1 MPEQND
7 MLKFGSV
14 SKLVG
19 VAVVTSGC
27 LLAGAS
33 VAFAGP
39 SCTNNPDVLGT
50 SRTITVRP
58 SDFPRIGTEQYAESL
73 RLKNRE
79 VVLTFDDGPVHGNSA
94 KVLDALAAECVKAT
108 FFMMGLNVAEAPALV
123 RRAFDEGH
131 SIGTHTFSHIHLDE
145 VPFEK
150 AKQEIELG
158 IEAVTEAL
166 GKGRSPA
173 PFFRAP
179 YLGINKELEKY
190 LYARGLMVWDIDV
203 NSLDWSSRVPGEG
216 DREHPRGAGE
226 EGQRHLADARHQ
238 VADGACHA
246 GSALRAQAPRVSYRA
261 RRAGERSRSE
271 CVEQLAARA
280 PGRLIH
286 RSAVRYAR

>member
-1 MPEQND
+1 
-7 MLKFGSV
+7 MLKFV
-14 SKLVG
+14 RISKLVS
-19 VAVVTSGC
+19 VAVVASGVF
-27 LLAGAS
+27 AGAS
-33 VAFAGP
+33 AALAGP
-39 SCTNNPDVLGT
+39 NCTNNPDVLGT
-50 SRTITVRP
+50 SRTITVRT

-79 VVLTFDDGPVHGNSA
+79 VVLTFDDGPVHGHSA

-108 FFMMGLNVAEAPALV
+108 FFMMGLNVAEAPSLV

-150 AKQEIELG
+150 ARQEIELG

-179 YLGINKELEKY
+179 YLGITKELEKY

-203 NSLDWSSRVPGEG
+203 DSLDWSLESPEKVIE
-216 DREHPRGAGE
+216 DT
-226 EGQRHLADARHQ
+226 LAVLEKKGKGILLMHDIKSQ
-238 VADGACHA
+238 T
-246 GSALRAQAPRVSYRA
+246 
-261 RRAGERSRSE
+261 
-271 CVEQLAARA
+271 ARA
-280 PGRLIH
+280 MPVLLSELKRRGFRIVHVVPETGHIPNASNTSRLAH
-286 RSAVRYAR
+286 HD

>member
-1 MPEQND
+1 
-7 MLKFGSV
+7 MLKFGSI

-19 VAVVTSGC
+19 VAVVTGGC
-27 LLAGAS
+27 MLGAS
-33 VAFAGP
+33 AVLAAP
-39 SCTNNPDVLGT
+39 DCSNPQVLGT
-50 SRTITVRP
+50 SRTITVRT

-79 VVLTFDDGPVHGNSA
+79 VVLTFDDGPVHGHSA

-108 FFMMGLNVAEAPALV
+108 FFMMGLNVAEAPSLV

-150 AKQEIELG
+150 AKQDIELG

-166 GKGRSPA
+166 GKGRSLA

-179 YLGINKELEKY
+179 YLGITKDLEKF

-203 NSLDWSSRVPGEG
+203 DSLDWSLESPEKVIENT
-216 DREHPRGAGE
+216 
-226 EGQRHLADARHQ
+226 LAVLEKKGKGILLMHDIKPQ
-238 VADGACHA
+238 T
-246 GSALRAQAPRVSYRA
+246 
-261 RRAGERSRSE
+261 
-271 CVEQLAARA
+271 ARA
-280 PGRLIH
+280 MPVLLSELKRRGFRIVHVVPETGHIPNASNTSRLAH
-286 RSAVRYAR
+286 RRN

>member
-1 MPEQND
+1 MAEQND
-7 MLKFGSV
+7 MLKFV
-14 SKLVG
+14 RISKLMG
-19 VAVVTSGC
+19 VLVASGC
-27 LLAGAS
+27 MLAGAS
-33 VAFAGP
+33 AALAAP
-39 SCTNNPDVLGT
+39 DCSNPQLLGT

-58 SDFPRIGTEQYAESL
+58 TDFPRIGTEQYAESL

-79 VVLTFDDGPVHGNSA
+79 VVLTFDDGPVHGHSA

-108 FFMMGLNVAEAPALV
+108 FFMMGLNVAEAPSLV

-145 VPFEK
+145 VPLEK

-179 YLGINKELEKY
+179 YLGITKDLEKF

-203 NSLDWSSRVPGEG
+203 DSLDWSVDAPEKVI
-216 DREHPRGAGE
+216 ENTLAVLEKRGKGILLMHDIKS
-226 EGQRHLADARHQ
+226 QT
-238 VADGACHA
+238 
-246 GSALRAQAPRVSYRA
+246 
-261 RRAGERSRSE
+261 
-271 CVEQLAARA
+271 ARA
-280 PGRLIH
+280 MPVLLSELKRRGFRIVHVVPEAGHIPSASNTSRLAH
-286 RSAVRYAR
+286 QRD

>member
-1 MPEQND
+1 
-7 MLKFGSV
+7 MLKFGNV
-14 SKLVG
+14 SKLVS

-27 LLAGAS
+27 IFAEATAALAAP
-33 VAFAGP
+33 A
-39 SCTNNPDVLGT
+39 CTNNPDVLGT

-79 VVLTFDDGPVHGNSA
+79 VVLTFDDGPIPEHTS

-108 FFMMGLNVAEAPALV
+108 FFMLGINVAEAPSLV
-123 RRAFDEGH
+123 RRAFNEGH

-150 AKQEIELG
+150 AKKDIELG

-179 YLGINKELEKY
+179 YLGITKDLEKY
-190 LYARGLMVWDIDV
+190 LYARGLMVWDIDAD
-203 NSLDWSSRVPGEG
+203 SLDWSLESPEKVIE
-216 DREHPRGAGE
+216 DT
-226 EGQRHLADARHQ
+226 LAVLEKKGKGILLMHDIKSQ
-238 VADGACHA
+238 T
-246 GSALRAQAPRVSYRA
+246 
-261 RRAGERSRSE
+261 
-271 CVEQLAARA
+271 ARA
-280 PGRLIH
+280 MPVLLSELKRRGFRIVHVVPENGHVPNASNNSRLAH
-286 RSAVRYAR
+286 QGD

>member
-1 MPEQND
+1 
-7 MLKFGSV
+7 MLKFVRISNLV
-14 SKLVG
+14 S
-19 VAVVTSGC
+19 VAVVASGVF
-27 LLAGAS
+27 AGAS
-33 VAFAGP
+33 AALAGP
-39 SCTNNPDVLGT
+39 NCTNNPDVLGT
-50 SRTITVRP
+50 SRTITVRT

-79 VVLTFDDGPVHGNSA
+79 VVLTFDDGPVHGHSA

-108 FFMMGLNVAEAPALV
+108 FFMMGLNVAEAPRLV

-150 AKQEIELG
+150 AKQDIELG

-179 YLGINKELEKY
+179 YLGITKDLEKY

-203 NSLDWSSRVPGEG
+203 DSLDWSLESPEKVIE
-216 DREHPRGAGE
+216 DT
-226 EGQRHLADARHQ
+226 
-238 VADGACHA
+238 
-246 GSALRAQAPRVSYRA
+246 
-261 RRAGERSRSE
+261 
-271 CVEQLAARA
+271 LAALEKKGKGILLMHDIKSQTARA
-280 PGRLIH
+280 MPVLLSELKRRGFRIVHVVPETGHIPNASNTSRLAH
-286 RSAVRYAR
+286 QRD

>member
-1 MPEQND
+1 
-7 MLKFGSV
+7 MLKFGNV
-14 SKLVG
+14 SKLVS

-27 LLAGAS
+27 IFAEATAALAAP
-33 VAFAGP
+33 A
-39 SCTNNPDVLGT
+39 CTNNPDVLGT

-79 VVLTFDDGPVHGNSA
+79 VVLTFDDGPIPEHTS

-108 FFMMGLNVAEAPALV
+108 FFMLGINVAEAPSLV
-123 RRAFDEGH
+123 RRAFNEGH

-150 AKQEIELG
+150 AKKDIELG

-179 YLGINKELEKY
+179 YLGITKDLEKY
-190 LYARGLMVWDIDV
+190 LYARGLMVWDIEAD
-203 NSLDWSSRVPGEG
+203 SLDWSLESPEKVIE
-216 DREHPRGAGE
+216 DT
-226 EGQRHLADARHQ
+226 LAVLEKKGKGILLMHDIKSQ
-238 VADGACHA
+238 T
-246 GSALRAQAPRVSYRA
+246 
-261 RRAGERSRSE
+261 
-271 CVEQLAARA
+271 ARA
-280 PGRLIH
+280 MPVLLSELKRRGFRIVHVVPENGHVPNASNNSRLAH
-286 RSAVRYAR
+286 QGD

>member
-1 MPEQND
+1 MAEQND
-7 MLKFGSV
+7 MLKFV
-14 SKLVG
+14 RISKLMG
-19 VAVVTSGC
+19 VLVASGC
-27 LLAGAS
+27 MLAGAS
-33 VAFAGP
+33 AALAAP
-39 SCTNNPDVLGT
+39 DCSNPQLLGT

-58 SDFPRIGTEQYAESL
+58 TDFPRIGTEQYAESL

-79 VVLTFDDGPVHGNSA
+79 VVLTFDDGPVHGHSA

-108 FFMMGLNVAEAPALV
+108 FFMMGLNVAEAPSLV

-145 VPFEK
+145 VPLEK

-179 YLGINKELEKY
+179 YLGITKDLEKF

-203 NSLDWSSRVPGEG
+203 DSLDWSVDAPEKVI
-216 DREHPRGAGE
+216 ENTLAVLEKRGKGILLMHDIKS
-226 EGQRHLADARHQ
+226 QT
-238 VADGACHA
+238 
-246 GSALRAQAPRVSYRA
+246 
-261 RRAGERSRSE
+261 
-271 CVEQLAARA
+271 ARA
-280 PGRLIH
+280 MPVLLSELKRRGFRIVHVVPEAGHIPNASNTSRLAH
-286 RSAVRYAR
+286 QRD